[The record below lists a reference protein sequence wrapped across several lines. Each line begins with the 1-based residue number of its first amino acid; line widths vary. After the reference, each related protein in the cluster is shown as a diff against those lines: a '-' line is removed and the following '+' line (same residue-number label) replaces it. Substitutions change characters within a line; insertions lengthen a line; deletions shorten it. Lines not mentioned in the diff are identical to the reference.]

1 MVFDGDSLAGVKS
14 CEGNFPTQNEAA
26 AGNFPKKIRELPLGI
41 QWLDEGSSLGFKLLD
56 EGSSL
61 DFDSLVRVAINV
73 DFAKIW
79 GILSKKYEVGKVP
92 LFRKVPWEGEQSAGV
107 QKNMHILRNS

>member
-1 MVFDGDSLAGVKS
+1 MLGKFPELVGKFPNLVKKILS
-14 CEGNFPTQNEAA
+14 GIPEAF
-26 AGNFPKKIRELPLGI
+26 AGNFPWFL
-41 QWLDEGSSLGFKLLD
+41 WLDEGSF
-56 EGSSL
+56 L

-107 QKNMHILRNS
+107 Q